1 MLSVPE
7 LEAHGSSYGL
17 GEIKVRFDFFFFF
30 GDRLGVLWVSG
41 DQEWERLRLK

>member
-1 MLSVPE
+1 MDWERLRSD
-7 LEAHGSSYGL
+7 L
-17 GEIKVRFDFFFFF
+17 IFFVFFF